1 MESDSQMNF
10 RHPTLIGRV
19 TSIVGSTVV
28 IELESDLAGV
38 SPTWNGQLHTIGQ
51 VGTTVSL
58 PQGAS
63 VLLASV
69 TRMSL
74 YRPALADEVRLD
86 GFVSTDLR
94 SMEVQLLGEIDAL
107 GDFHRGVSSYP
118 GIGDPV
124 HFVSGDDLV
133 PIYRRADAGHL
144 RVGTLSANNAI
155 DVSLDLQRFVM
166 RHSAVV
172 GSTGAG
178 KSSVVASILQEL
190 SAGPWPSAR
199 VVVIDSHGEYASAVT
214 QDSLH
219 IDLAST
225 DSAVLPMWL
234 LPARDIL
241 SLLLRGAPTSAV
253 IAKFDSLVT
262 DARRAFAAQAMW
274 LDLDDEDINADSPI
288 PFDIREVW
296 YELDKANRRT
306 CTDKDKTVDALE
318 REGDAS
324 SLRSATFLPYGP
336 LAAEPYKGTDNA
348 TLGTFPDQ
356 LRRAIQDPRLVFL
369 ASGDIELYKQADPL
383 PGIVGKILGEGRRI
397 SIIDTSGIS
406 SLASEIVIGSILQLI
421 FELAI
426 RGGPSE
432 LGRAAPLLVVVEE
445 AHRYFGSSPSSR
457 VARSYVDR
465 IAREGRKYG
474 VGLML
479 VSQRPSELPATA
491 MSQVGTIIALRLNND
506 ADKSSVGGAL
516 PDSLSGLV
524 QSLPSLRTGEAII
537 SGEALPIPSRVRMKK
552 PSPWPL
558 SHDPEI
564 GAWTQAPRTELDLSE
579 SLAKWRVSS

>member
-1 MESDSQMNF
+1 MTF

-28 IELESDLAGV
+28 IELEPDLAGI

-63 VLLASV
+63 TLLASV
-69 TRMSL
+69 TRMSM
-74 YRPALADEVRLD
+74 YRPASSDLVGADN
-86 GFVSTDLR
+86 FVSTDLR
-94 SMEVQLLGEIDAL
+94 TMEVQLLGEIDAL
-107 GDFHRGVSSYP
+107 GGFHRGVSSYP

-133 PIYRRADAGHL
+133 PIYPKADAGHL
-144 RVGTLSANNAI
+144 RVGMLSANNAI
-155 DVSLDLQRFVM
+155 DVSLNLQSFVM

-190 SAGPWPSAR
+190 STGPWPSAR
-199 VVVIDSHGEYASAVT
+199 VVVIDSHGEYASAVK
-214 QDSLH
+214 QDALH
-219 IDLAST
+219 TDLAST

-241 SLLLRGAPTSAV
+241 SVLLRGAPSNTL

-262 DARRAFAAQAMW
+262 DARRVFASQADW
-274 LDLDDEDINADSPI
+274 LDLDEEEINADSPV
-288 PFDIREVW
+288 PFDIRNVW

-306 CTDKDKTVDALE
+306 CTDKEKTIDALVQ
-318 REGDAS
+318 EGDALN
-324 SLRSATFLPYGP
+324 LRSATFIPYGP
-336 LAAEPYKGTDNA
+336 LASEPFKGSDNA
-348 TLGTFPDQ
+348 TLGTYPDQ
-356 LRRAIQDPRLVFL
+356 LRRAIQDPRLIFL
-369 ASGDIELYKQADPL
+369 ASGNVEEFKQTDPL
-383 PGIVGKILGEGRRI
+383 PKIVERILGEGKRI
-397 SIIDTSGIS
+397 SIVDTSGVS
-406 SLASEIVIGSILQLI
+406 SAAGEIVIGSLLQLL

-426 RGGPSE
+426 RGGASE
-432 LGRAAPLLVVVEE
+432 LGRATPLLVVVEE
-445 AHRYFGSSPSSR
+445 AHRYFGSSPTSR

-506 ADKSSVGGAL
+506 ADQSSVGSAL
-516 PDSLSGLV
+516 PDSLSGLI

-537 SGEALPIPSRVRMKK
+537 SGEALPIPSRVRLKK
-552 PSPWPL
+552 PNPWPL
-558 SHDPEI
+558 SHDPHI
-564 GAWTQAPRTELDLSE
+564 AAWTQAPRTELDLSE